1 MKTDVMTFK
10 VEAELKE
17 NFKAVAARNDRPAAQ
32 VIRELMREYISK
44 NREPNELTL
53 ETMRKS
59 ERGEDLHTAKDIND
73 LYKQLGI

>member
-10 VEAELKE
+10 VETELKE
-17 NFKAVAARNDRPAAQ
+17 NFKAVAACNDRPAAQ
-32 VIRELMREYISK
+32 VIRELMREYVSK
-44 NREPNELTL
+44 NKEPNALTL

>member
-1 MKTDVMTFK
+1 MTFK
-10 VEAELKE
+10 IETELKE

-32 VIRELMREYISK
+32 VIRELMREYVSRNK
-44 NREPNELTL
+44 EPNALTL

-59 ERGEDLHTAKDIND
+59 EIGEDLHTAKDIND

>member
-10 VEAELKE
+10 VESELKE

-32 VIRELMREYISK
+32 VIRELMREYVSRNK
-44 NREPNELTL
+44 EPNALTL

-73 LYKQLGI
+73 LYKQLDI